1 MRTQLYQQG
10 FALPTILITSVIML
24 IVLVSAATAASSVN
38 AALDRDF
45 YKQLAREAAE
55 SGIVRAVDCLK
66 DNNYVAQWAIGS
78 YLYPGTPCTGGPSTC
93 VAAGSCDLIAPL
105 SSARSR
111 YRTTFTVYR
120 PSSFPAAAQSQ
131 NIQSAGRVQLL
142 RPDNSMYEEITVTAS
157 LRVPKSTSVDDVD
170 AIIFGE

>member
-1 MRTQLYQQG
+1 
-10 FALPTILITSVIML
+10 ML
-24 IVLVSAATAASSVN
+24 IVLVSAASAASSVN

-55 SGIVRAVDCLK
+55 SGVVRAVDCLK
-66 DNNYVAQWAIGS
+66 DNNYVAQWDTGS
-78 YLYPGTPCTGGPSTC
+78 YLYPGSPCTGESYTC
-93 VAAGSCDLIAPL
+93 IEAGECDLVPPL
-105 SSARSR
+105 ASARSQ

-120 PSSFPAAAQSQ
+120 PSSHVNAQSQ
-131 NIQSAGRVQLL
+131 EVLSRGRVQLL
-142 RPDNSMYEEITVTAS
+142 RPDNSVYEEITVYAS

>member
-1 MRTQLYQQG
+1 MHARLYQQG

-24 IVLVSAATAASSVN
+24 IVLVSAASAASSVN

-55 SGIVRAVDCLK
+55 SGVVRAVDCLK
-66 DNNYVAQWAIGS
+66 DNNYVAQWTTS
-78 YLYPGTPCTGGPSTC
+78 SRLYPGSPCTGEPSTC
-93 VAAGSCDLIAPL
+93 VAAGECDLIAPL
-105 SSARSR
+105 SSTRSR

-120 PSSFPAAAQSQ
+120 PSSFNVAQSQ
-131 NIQSAGRVQLL
+131 DVLSAGMVQLL
-142 RPDNSMYEEITVTAS
+142 RPDNSVYEEIIVNAS
-157 LRVPKSTSVDDVD
+157 LRAPKSTSVDDVD